1 MAIYNTN
8 FLKKKISCPWNMCL
22 GLALLFYLQIS
33 EQGARISSISG
44 LSIWATGKEVNKRIC
59 QDMILSFTYL
69 ELKVSW
75 AMD

>member
-1 MAIYNTN
+1 
-8 FLKKKISCPWNMCL
+8 MCL

-33 EQGARISSISG
+33 EQGGARISSILG
-44 LSIWATGKEVNKRIC
+44 LPIWAAGKKANKRFC

-75 AMD
+75 AVD

>member
-1 MAIYNTN
+1 
-8 FLKKKISCPWNMCL
+8 MCL

-33 EQGARISSISG
+33 EQGGARISSISG
-44 LSIWATGKEVNKRIC
+44 RPIWAAGKEANKRIC

-75 AMD
+75 AVD